1 MTGTAVRTSLA
12 VLVGVL
18 AGGLAGGLVARSG
31 LLERLGLG
39 GTLRSEP
46 APARE
51 SLPRSG
57 ERAEPLW
64 TESVESLS
72 EPDQHSR
79 FAMLARDA
87 APGVVNVHTSKTV
100 VREPFGFPEF
110 PFPEGFREFFE
121 GPFRQTPR
129 QREFVI
135 PSLGT
140 GFIISGDGYMVTNN
154 HVVEGVNRIDVIFND
169 GTQSQAEIVGQD
181 PMTDIALIRV
191 KDRTGLQPLAL
202 GDSDEVWPGDWVIA
216 IGNPFGLEH
225 TVTAGIVSAT
235 GRDIGHGPY
244 DDFIQTDA
252 AINPGNSGGPL
263 LNLAGEV
270 IGINTAIVGG
280 AATIGFAVPI
290 NMAKEILPQLRASG
304 RVIRGWLGV
313 TVQAITPELAQA
325 LGLAAREGVLVPQV
339 ETGGPADRAGIQR
352 GDVIVRF
359 GDTDIGRI
367 RDLPREVSR
376 SQPGDSIEV
385 EVVREGERETFDVTI
400 GQREEREPA
409 SPRREEPSAAT
420 AFGMRVQ
427 DLSAS
432 QRERLGVTERYG
444 VLVLQV
450 DPDGPAAEAGLRHGD
465 VLIELD
471 REPIEDVADLNER
484 LAGTKEHV
492 VFVVRRGE
500 AALFVAV
507 RRAQS

>member
-1 MTGTAVRTSLA
+1 MSLA

-18 AGGLAGGLVARSG
+18 AGVLVARSG
-31 LLERLGLG
+31 PLDGLGLG
-39 GTLRSEP
+39 ST
-46 APARE
+46 
-51 SLPRSG
+51 PRSG
-57 ERAEPLW
+57 PDPVRESPPRGGEGTEPLW

-72 EPDQHSR
+72 ESDQHSR

-100 VREPFGFPEF
+100 VREGFGLPEF
-110 PFPEGFREFFE
+110 RIPEGFREFFE
-121 GPFRQTPR
+121 GPFREAPR
-129 QREFVI
+129 QREFVV

-140 GFIISGDGYMVTNN
+140 GFIISGEGYMVTNN
-154 HVVEGVNRIDVIFND
+154 HVVEGVDRIDVIFND
-169 GTQSQAEIVGQD
+169 GTQSRAEIVGQD
-181 PMTDIALIRV
+181 PTTDIALIRV

-216 IGNPFGLEH
+216 IGNPFGLDH

-244 DDFIQTDA
+244 DNFIQTDA

-290 NMAKEILPQLRASG
+290 NMAKEILPQLQASG
-304 RVIRGWLGV
+304 RVVRGWLGV
-313 TVQAITPELAQA
+313 SVQAITPELGQA
-325 LGLAAREGVLVPQV
+325 FGLAAREGALVSQV

-352 GDVIVRF
+352 GDVIVRL
-359 GDTDIGRI
+359 GDIEIGRI
-367 RDLPREVSR
+367 RDLPRAVSR
-376 SQPGDSIEV
+376 SRPGDSIEV
-385 EVVREGERETFDVTI
+385 EVVREGERATLDVTI

-409 SPRREEPSAAT
+409 SPRSEGPGGVADL
-420 AFGMRVQ
+420 GMRVE
-427 DLSAS
+427 DLSPT
-432 QRERLGVTERYG
+432 QRGSLGITEIHG
-444 VLVLQV
+444 VYVVEV

-484 LAGTKEHV
+484 LAETKEHA
-492 VFVVRRGE
+492 VFLVRRRE
-500 AALFVAV
+500 ATLFVAV
-507 RRAQS
+507 RRAQP